1 VTEVGKGQVEEVDDQ
16 KKLAQPEVRPDPE
29 VEEAEQQQVRCNVV
43 GANVGRGSGVDGV
56 CAPERAGVDELQDE
70 EDDPGGESAMETG
83 GRGERMCCVPIDGGD
98 DAALGKGR
106 GIVVLPEAAI
116 GLASLVGLV
125 EGVVEGG
132 DDQEQVRQAC
142 RDLVQQKRLR
152 GEGAATRGG
161 GVGHGGN

>member
-70 EDDPGGESAMETG
+70 EDDPGGESARDTG
-83 GRGERMCCVPIDGGD
+83 G
-98 DAALGKGR
+98 GR
-106 GIVVLPEAAI
+106 E
-116 GLASLVGLV
+116 S
-125 EGVVEGG
+125 
-132 DDQEQVRQAC
+132 
-142 RDLVQQKRLR
+142 
-152 GEGAATRGG
+152 ATYQ
-161 GVGHGGN
+161 